1 MTQKDRKKIPPKY
14 TWDLTT
20 IFQNDNDFENS
31 FKKVKELCQEAKKY
45 QGQMTK
51 NSKDFFGAITASLK
65 AFRLLEKV
73 YVYASLNNDL
83 DISNAKYQAYNARVN
98 RLASEVESDLAF
110 IEPEILKMA
119 PETIESFL
127 KEQPDKQIY
136 RHYLDFISQKRGHVL
151 SEIEESLI
159 SQAQDVFNS
168 SAETFSVLSNSDLVF
183 PEIVDEDGKKVQL
196 SNGSYNSYI
205 ESYDRRVRKAAFQGI
220 YQAYGNY
227 QNTFAQTLAGQI
239 KEDNYLAK
247 VHHYPNARN
256 AALAAN
262 SIPDIV
268 YDNLIKT
275 VHHYLPLLHR
285 YMELRKKVL
294 GLSEMH
300 MYDLY
305 VPLLNEPPV
314 TYDFESA
321 KKRAREALAVYGEEY
336 LEVVDHIYQER
347 MIDVY
352 ETKGKRS
359 GGYSGGSYD
368 TNPFILL
375 NYQNTLDDV
384 FTLIHETGH
393 SVHSWFT
400 RHNQEYVYGDYPIF
414 VAEIASTTNENILTD
429 DFLAKSD
436 DPQLRAY
443 ILNHY
448 LDTVKGT
455 LYRQTQFAEFE
466 HYLHISEQ
474 NGTPITAYE
483 ISKYYGELNAKYYGP
498 SVISD
503 PEISL
508 EWARIPHFYYDYYVY
523 QYATGFAAATT
534 LATGI
539 YNKKDHAIN
548 RYLNFLKSGNS
559 NYPIDTMKAA
569 GVDMTKTDYLNQ
581 CFAVFEQRLNELE
594 SLLS

>member
-1 MTQKDRKKIPPKY
+1 MAQKERSKISPEY

-20 IFQNDNDFENS
+20 IFKTDADFEKN
-31 FKKVKELCQEAKKY
+31 FKEVKELSQKAAQY
-45 QGQMTK
+45 QGKMVKSAT
-51 NSKDFFGAITASLK
+51 NFFGALQASFA

-83 DISNAKYQAYNARVN
+83 DIGNAKYQAYNARVN
-98 RLASEVESDLAF
+98 RLAADVESDLAF
-110 IEPEILKMA
+110 IEPEILKMS
-119 PETIESFL
+119 EQTIAQFL
-127 KEQPDKQIY
+127 KEQPDQQIY
-136 RHYLDFISQKRGHVL
+136 RHYLDFVAQKRGHVL
-151 SEIEESLI
+151 SEAEEALV
-159 SQAQDVFNS
+159 SQAQVVFNS

-183 PEIVDEDGKKVQL
+183 PEITDEAGQKVPL

-205 ESYDRRVRKAAFQGI
+205 ESYDRRVRKAAFSGM

-239 KEDNYLAK
+239 KEDNYLAQ
-247 VHHYPNARN
+247 VHHYADARS
-256 AALAAN
+256 AAMAAN
-262 SIPDIV
+262 SIPEVV
-268 YDNLIKT
+268 YDNLIKS
-275 VHHYLPLLHR
+275 VHEHLPLLHR
-285 YMELRKKVL
+285 YMALRKKIL
-294 GLSEMH
+294 ELPEMH

-305 VPLLNEPPV
+305 VPLLDEPPV
-314 TYDFESA
+314 TYDYEAA
-321 KKRAREALAVYGEEY
+321 KKRAREALAIYGPEY
-336 LEVVDHIYQER
+336 LDVVDHIYQER

-359 GGYSGGSYD
+359 GGYSGGAYD

-375 NYQNTLDDV
+375 NYQNTLDDL

-400 RHNQEYVYGDYPIF
+400 RHNQEYLYGDYPIF
-414 VAEIASTTNENILTD
+414 VAEIASTTNENLLTN
-429 DFLAKSD
+429 DFLAKSN

-466 HYLHISEQ
+466 HYLHLSEQ
-474 NGTPITAYE
+474 NGNPITAQE
-483 ISKYYGELNAKYYGP
+483 ISQYYGKLNAQYYGP
-498 SVISD
+498 AVIND

-508 EWARIPHFYYDYYVY
+508 EWSRIPHFYYDYYVY

-534 LATGI
+534 LATAMSQHQP
-539 YNKKDHAIN
+539 NAVT

-559 NYPIDTMKAA
+559 KYPIETMQDA
-569 GVDMTKTDYLNQ
+569 GVDMTQTTYLDQ
-581 CFAVFEQRLNELE
+581 CFAVFEQRLTELE
-594 SLLS
+594 GLLI

>member
-1 MTQKDRKKIPPKY
+1 MTQKDRKKIPSKY

-20 IFQNDNDFENS
+20 IFQNNNDFEAS
-31 FKKVKELCQEAKKY
+31 FKKVKELSQEAKKY
-45 QGQMTK
+45 QGQMAK
-51 NSKDFFGAITASLK
+51 NSKEFFGAITASLK

-119 PETIESFL
+119 PETVELFL

-151 SEIEESLI
+151 SESEESLI

-247 VHHYPNARN
+247 VHHYPSARN

-262 SIPDIV
+262 NIPDIV

-300 MYDLY
+300 MYDQIG
-305 VPLLNEPPV
+305 
-314 TYDFESA
+314 
-321 KKRAREALAVYGEEY
+321 RAHV
-336 LEVVDHIYQER
+336 
-347 MIDVY
+347 
-352 ETKGKRS
+352 
-359 GGYSGGSYD
+359 
-368 TNPFILL
+368 
-375 NYQNTLDDV
+375 
-384 FTLIHETGH
+384 
-393 SVHSWFT
+393 
-400 RHNQEYVYGDYPIF
+400 
-414 VAEIASTTNENILTD
+414 
-429 DFLAKSD
+429 
-436 DPQLRAY
+436 
-443 ILNHY
+443 
-448 LDTVKGT
+448 
-455 LYRQTQFAEFE
+455 
-466 HYLHISEQ
+466 
-474 NGTPITAYE
+474 
-483 ISKYYGELNAKYYGP
+483 
-498 SVISD
+498 
-503 PEISL
+503 
-508 EWARIPHFYYDYYVY
+508 
-523 QYATGFAAATT
+523 
-534 LATGI
+534 
-539 YNKKDHAIN
+539 
-548 RYLNFLKSGNS
+548 
-559 NYPIDTMKAA
+559 
-569 GVDMTKTDYLNQ
+569 
-581 CFAVFEQRLNELE
+581 
-594 SLLS
+594 